1 MTWHRASRSPPA
13 RFLRWPSSS
22 RRTWSTCRCCKR
34 SKPAASW
41 ISSSSPEG
49 VQSPRSPDRRY
60 VMATEIREATQA
72 QPLPDWEQLD
82 HYEDW
87 QRREGAPLITGF
99 YIEDLKEL
107 ELGAWERKGGK
118 GAFVNLECTVG
129 VNDAHVIEIAP
140 GGKSAPERHLYE
152 EMTYVLTGRGA
163 TTVWYDDGQKQTFEW
178 GRGSLFAVPINAM
191 YKLFKKRWR
200 HVWTTNFVPDVHSM
214 ELHTWAQRGGGGSNV
229 MLELADNS
237 MGAHISQFQVGM
249 YKKAHRHGPGAHV
262 VILDGDGYSTLWE
275 NSFDEHVK
283 CDWKPGAV
291 IVPPEDWFHEHFNT
305 GAAPARYLALRYS
318 GLKHRQARNT
328 RRGEDGSD
336 VSVKEGGWQIEYE
349 DEDPSVHQLFESE
362 VRRHGAECQ
371 MKGYLPD
378 RCTGVSGGPLR

>member
-1 MTWHRASRSPPA
+1 
-13 RFLRWPSSS
+13 
-22 RRTWSTCRCCKR
+22 
-34 SKPAASW
+34 
-41 ISSSSPEG
+41 
-49 VQSPRSPDRRY
+49 
-60 VMATEIREATQA
+60 MATEIREATQA

-118 GAFVNLECTVG
+118 GAFVNLEGTGG

-191 YKLFKKRWR
+191 YQHFNGSGAEPARYVSVTNAPTILRMFHNEDFVFNNPFKFSDRFAGSDGYFSGEGKLFKKRWR

-237 MGAHISQFQVGM
+237 MGAHISQFQIGM

-378 RCTGVSGGPLR
+378 RCTGVIGGP

>member
-49 VQSPRSPDRRY
+49 VQSPRSPDRRD

-118 GAFVNLECTVG
+118 GAFVNLEGTGG

-191 YKLFKKRWR
+191 YQHFNGSGSEPARYVSVTNAPTVLRMFHNDDFVFNNPFKFSDRFAGSDGYFSGEGKLFKKRWR

-237 MGAHISQFQVGM
+237 MG
-249 YKKAHRHGPGAHV
+249 
-262 VILDGDGYSTLWE
+262 
-275 NSFDEHVK
+275 
-283 CDWKPGAV
+283 
-291 IVPPEDWFHEHFNT
+291 
-305 GAAPARYLALRYS
+305 
-318 GLKHRQARNT
+318 
-328 RRGEDGSD
+328 
-336 VSVKEGGWQIEYE
+336 
-349 DEDPSVHQLFESE
+349 
-362 VRRHGAECQ
+362 
-371 MKGYLPD
+371 
-378 RCTGVSGGPLR
+378 